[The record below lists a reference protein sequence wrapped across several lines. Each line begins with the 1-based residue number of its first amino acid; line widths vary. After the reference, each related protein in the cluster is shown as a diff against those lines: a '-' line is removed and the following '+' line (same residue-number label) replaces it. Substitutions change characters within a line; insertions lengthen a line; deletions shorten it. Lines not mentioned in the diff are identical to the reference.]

1 MVDWD
6 EDGDKDL
13 LVGEYDGHVHYFENI
28 GTPSV
33 PNLRN
38 NGHLQ
43 AGGVDIDVSQLAI
56 PVVNDWDEDGDKDL
70 IVGNDV
76 ADIKIFINTGTNS
89 NPILS
94 PSVLLQANP
103 PISQIK
109 NGPDIGDLNGDGLK
123 DLAYGWWQGTIYFYP
138 NSGTNAAP
146 VYNEVHLL
154 TALGDTIQPNFP
166 TSGWTHLELNDWDE
180 DGDLD
185 LVYGEW
191 TGQVN
196 IYLNVTDDLE
206 MTLTPINPPIII
218 PSGGGSFSYNAA
230 ITNNTTYSVSANV
243 WAAAVL
249 PSGQVTIPLFLV
261 TVTLPVGGNLT
272 RTRTQTVPGSA
283 PPGNYTY
290 FLRWGIAPDN
300 IWAEASFPFSKSG
313 AGVAGAGGGEWT
325 NTGDS
330 FAPGETDAFPVVS
343 ALLGN
348 YPNPFNPETVIRFAL
363 PEASLVKLDI
373 FDPAGRMVQS
383 LINGWRGAGAH
394 EVTFDGGGLPSGIY
408 LARLTAGE
416 FTVARKLVLMK

>member
-13 LVGEYDGHVHYFENI
+13 LVGEYDGHVHYFQNI
-28 GTPSV
+28 GTPSN
-33 PNLRN
+33 PNLRDM
-38 NGHLQ
+38 GHLQ

-56 PVVNDWDEDGDKDL
+56 PVINDWDEDGDKDL
-70 IVGNDV
+70 IVGNDL
-76 ADIKIFINTGTNS
+76 ADIKIFINIGTNS

-94 PSVLLQANP
+94 PSVLMQTNP

-109 NGPDIGDLNGDGLK
+109 NSPDIGDLNGDGLK
-123 DLAYGWWQGTIYFYP
+123 DLAYGWWQGTVYYYP

-146 VYNEVHLL
+146 VFNEVHLL

-166 TSGWTHLELNDWDE
+166 TSGWTDLELNDWDE

-196 IYLNVTDDLE
+196 IYLNVTDDLA

-218 PSGGGSFSYNAA
+218 PAGGGSFSYNASIA
-230 ITNNTTYSVSANV
+230 NNTSYSVSANV
-243 WAAAVL
+243 WAAAEL
-249 PSGQVTIPLFLV
+249 PSGQVTSPLFLV
-261 TVTLPVGGNLT
+261 TVTLPAGGNLT
-272 RTRTQTVPGSA
+272 RMRTQTVPGSA

-290 FLRWGIAPDN
+290 FLRWGISPDN

-313 AGVAGAGGGEWT
+313 SGDLGLGAGEWT
-325 NTGDS
+325 NTGES
-330 FAPGETDAFPVVS
+330 FNPAEGS
-343 ALLGN
+343 AMPSASTLLRN
-348 YPNPFNPETVIRFAL
+348 YPNPFNPETTIRFAL
-363 PEASLVKLDI
+363 PEASKVRLDI
-373 FDPAGRMVQS
+373 FDPAGRMIQS

-394 EVTFDGGGLPSGIY
+394 EATFKAGDLPSGIY
-408 LARLTAGE
+408 IYRLTAGDFSSSE
-416 FTVARKLVLMK
+416 KMVLMK